1 MGNKSAGAVL
11 DRLHVVYEV
20 KNDSQLCDVTETPR
34 ATLGNWRN
42 RDSVPYSLCVAVA
55 ESKGISLDWLLTG
68 EGAMRR
74 STPDANPVEAASSPK
89 EEAILAL
96 FRSLDENGQRDI
108 QSAAEEK
115 KRLKDMAQQL
125 SEITAMLLENKRQA

>member
-11 DRLHVVYEV
+11 DRLQIVYEV
-20 KNDSQLCDVTETPR
+20 KNDSQLCDSIDTPR

-42 RDSVPYSLCVAVA
+42 RDSVPYSLCVSVA

-68 EGAMRR
+68 EGAMHR
-74 STPDANPVEAASSPK
+74 STDEVRSVEPVNSPK

-115 KRLKDMAQQL
+115 KRLRDMAQQL
-125 SEITAMLLENKRQA
+125 TEITAMLNDSKRQA

>member
-1 MGNKSAGAVL
+1 
-11 DRLHVVYEV
+11 
-20 KNDSQLCDVTETPR
+20 
-34 ATLGNWRN
+34 
-42 RDSVPYSLCVAVA
+42 
-55 ESKGISLDWLLTG
+55 
-68 EGAMRR
+68 MRR
-74 STPDANPVEAASSPK
+74 ITPETHPVKAVSSPK

-125 SEITAMLLENKRQA
+125 SEITAMLLDNKRQA

>member
-11 DRLHVVYEV
+11 DRLQMVYEV
-20 KNDSQLCDVTETPR
+20 KNDSQLCDAIDTPR

-42 RDSVPYSLCVAVA
+42 RDSVPYSLCVSVA

-74 STPDANPVEAASSPK
+74 STDEVRSVESVNSPK

-125 SEITAMLLENKRQA
+125 TEITAMLNDNKRQA

>member
-11 DRLHVVYEV
+11 DRLHLVYGV
-20 KNDSQLCDVTETPR
+20 KNDSQLCDAVGTPR

-42 RDSVPYSLCVAVA
+42 RDSVPYPLCVSVA

-68 EGAMRR
+68 EGAVSRTATD
-74 STPDANPVEAASSPK
+74 SSHPHAVSSPK

-96 FRSLDENGQRDI
+96 FRSLDESGQRDI

-125 SEITAMLLENKRQA
+125 SEITAMPHDIKRQA

>member
-11 DRLHVVYEV
+11 DRLHLVFGV
-20 KNDSQLCDVTETPR
+20 KNDSQLCDVVGTPR

-42 RDSVPYSLCVAVA
+42 RDSVPYPLCVSVA
-55 ESKGISLDWLLTG
+55 ESKGIALDWLLTG
-68 EGAMRR
+68 EGAMCRTATEG
-74 STPDANPVEAASSPK
+74 SLSPTVSSPK
-89 EEAILAL
+89 EEAILSL
-96 FRSLDENGQRDI
+96 FRSLDESGQRDI

-125 SEITAMLLENKRQA
+125 SEITAMLNDIKQQA

>member
-1 MGNKSAGAVL
+1 MGNKSAAAVL
-11 DRLHVVYEV
+11 DRLHVVYGV
-20 KNDSQLCDVTETPR
+20 KNDSQLCDATDTPR

-42 RDSVPYSLCVAVA
+42 RDSVPYQLCVSVA

-68 EGAMRR
+68 EGAMQRGFLD
-74 STPDANPVEAASSPK
+74 TPQAETVNSPK
-89 EEAILAL
+89 EEAILEL
-96 FRSLDENGQRDI
+96 FRSLDESGQRDI

>member
-11 DRLHVVYEV
+11 DRLQIVYEV
-20 KNDSQLCDVTETPR
+20 KNDSQLCDSIDTPR

-42 RDSVPYSLCVAVA
+42 RDSVPYSLCVSVA

-68 EGAMRR
+68 EGAMHRGTDEVR
-74 STPDANPVEAASSPK
+74 SVEPVNSPK

-125 SEITAMLLENKRQA
+125 TEITAMLNDNKRQA

>member
-11 DRLHVVYEV
+11 DRLHVVYGV
-20 KNDSQLCDVTETPR
+20 KNDSQLCDVTGTPR

-42 RDSVPYSLCVAVA
+42 RDSVPYPLCVSVA

-68 EGAMRR
+68 EGSMSR
-74 STPDANPVEAASSPK
+74 SVSEPLQGEAVTSPK

-125 SEITAMLLENKRQA
+125 SEITALLSDIKRQA

>member
-11 DRLHVVYEV
+11 DRLQIVYEV
-20 KNDSQLCDVTETPR
+20 KNDSQLCDAIDTPR

-42 RDSVPYSLCVAVA
+42 RDSVPYSLCVSVA

-74 STPDANPVEAASSPK
+74 STDEVRTVEPVNSPK

-125 SEITAMLLENKRQA
+125 TEITAMLNDNKRQA

>member
-11 DRLHVVYEV
+11 DRLHLVYGV
-20 KNDSQLCDVTETPR
+20 KNDSQLCDAVGTPR

-42 RDSVPYSLCVAVA
+42 RDSVPYPLCVSVA

-68 EGAMRR
+68 EGAVSRTATD
-74 STPDANPVEAASSPK
+74 SSHPHAVSSPK

-96 FRSLDENGQRDI
+96 FRSLDESGQRDI

-125 SEITAMLLENKRQA
+125 SEITAMLHDIMRQA

>member
-11 DRLHVVYEV
+11 DRLHLVYGV
-20 KNDSQLCDVTETPR
+20 KNDSQLCDAVGTPR

-42 RDSVPYSLCVAVA
+42 RDSVPYPLCVSVA

-68 EGAMRR
+68 EGVVSRTATD
-74 STPDANPVEAASSPK
+74 SSHPHAVSSPK

-96 FRSLDENGQRDI
+96 FRSLDESGQRDI

-125 SEITAMLLENKRQA
+125 SEITAMLHDIKRQA